1 MATAERR
8 LAPWLF
14 GGGFTAVA
22 VLVTLLSVSTL
33 TSSLSAALLMQLF
46 WGGEMPPEAVA
57 AAICIAIGAVFVGV
71 GLLYLFVFTA

>member
-1 MATAERR
+1 MATAEPR

-22 VLVTLLSVSTL
+22 VLVTLFSVSTL

-46 WGGEMPPEAVA
+46 WGGEMPAEAVVA
-57 AAICIAIGAVFVGV
+57 AVLIVIGALFVGL
-71 GLLYLFVFTA
+71 GLLYLFVFVA